1 MKTTNLILFMAILFL
16 LVSCEKKSDLIIEM
30 SEADEIATEGME
42 EAEHEAEE
50 YNDSLAWCTD
60 TSNACT
66 AITINYYDS
75 LFHYH
80 SDQFDFHHENY
91 SHNNLDDDHHHSAVN
106 THSHGNPPEH
116 GEEEE
121 GEDHGHSIEGHQEMA
136 TIRAEHEEYH
146 PN

>member
-1 MKTTNLILFMAILFL
+1 MKTINFTLLIAAIFL
-16 LVSCEKKSDLIIEM
+16 LASCQKESDLATELTA
-30 SEADEIATEGME
+30 ADEQATEGME
-42 EAEHEAEE
+42 DAEHEAKE

-60 TSNACT
+60 TNNACA

-91 SHNNLDDDHHHSAVN
+91 SHNNLDDDHHHSAVSS
-106 THSHGNPPEH
+106 HSHGDAVHE
-116 GEEEE
+116 EEEE
-121 GEDHGHSIEGHQEMA
+121 GADHGHSIEGHQEVEI
-136 TIRAEHEEYH
+136 IREEHNEYH